1 MTVSL
6 SSSVNGKPYVSQDV
20 LTSISARLRA
30 ENAVIIAHYYTPPE
44 IQYLAEN
51 TGGFVGDSLAM
62 AQFGYEHPAKTLVV
76 AGVRFMGETA
86 KILRPDKIV
95 LMPTLQA
102 ECSLDLRCPADEFA
116 EFCEKNQDRTVVVY
130 ANTSA
135 KVKAL
140 ADWVV
145 TSANALKIIDHLDA
159 RGEKILW
166 APDRYL
172 GHYLKKQTSADMLIW
187 NAACVVHEEFQLK
200 GFQELKQQYPKAA
213 VLVHP
218 ESPQEVIDVADVV
231 GSTSQ
236 LLRASVELPN
246 EAFIVA
252 TELGI
257 FYKMQ
262 QASPQK
268 TFVTMPTGGNGA
280 TCKSC
285 GFCPWMA
292 MNTLDRLIACLD
304 KKDQIISIDPDIILK
319 ARRPLDRMLAFG

>member
-1 MTVSL
+1 MIHEKILETL
-6 SSSVNGKPYVSQDV
+6 SEK
-20 LTSISARLRA
+20 LRA
-30 ENAVIIAHYYTPPE
+30 ANAVLIAHYYTPPE

-51 TGGFVGDSLAM
+51 TGGFIGDSLAM
-62 AQFGYEHPAKTLVV
+62 AQFGLDHPAKTLIV

-86 KILRPDKIV
+86 KILTPEKLV
-95 LMPTLQA
+95 LMPSLQA
-102 ECSLDLRCPADEFA
+102 ECSLDLGCNADEFSK
-116 EFCEKNQDRTVVVY
+116 FCEENRDRTVVVY

-135 KVKAL
+135 RVKAL

-145 TSANALKIIDHLDA
+145 TSSNALKIIDHLDSQ
-159 RGEKILW
+159 GERILW

-172 GHYLKKQTSADMLIW
+172 GHYIQRQTGADMLIW
-187 NAACVVHEEFQLK
+187 QGACVVHEEFQLN
-200 GFQELKQQYPKAA
+200 GFWELKRSYPEAA

-218 ESPQEVIDVADVV
+218 ESPSEVVDVADVV

-236 LLRASVELPN
+236 LLKASTELSN
-246 EAFIVA
+246 ETFIVA
-252 TELGI
+252 TEQGI

-268 TFVTMPTGGNGA
+268 RFLAMPTGGNGA

-292 MNTLDRLIACLD
+292 MNTIDRLMDCLD
-304 KKDQIISIDPDIILK
+304 KKDQVISVDPDII
-319 ARRPLDRMLAFG
+319 ARARLPLERMLSWKN